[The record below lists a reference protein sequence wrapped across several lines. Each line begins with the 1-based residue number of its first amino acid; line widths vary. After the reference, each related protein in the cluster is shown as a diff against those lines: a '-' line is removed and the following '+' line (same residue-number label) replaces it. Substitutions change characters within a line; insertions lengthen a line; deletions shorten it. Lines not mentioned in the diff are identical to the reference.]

1 MSEVRSAA
9 IGGSGVLATSIESEA
24 KISLMNKVSWG
35 AIFAGIV
42 VAVVVQVLLT
52 MLGIGI
58 GVATIDPASGDSP
71 MVGTFSIAAGV
82 WYVVSGIVASFAGG
96 YVAARMSGKT
106 AATTGALHGL
116 TTWAATTLLVIYL
129 LTTAASG
136 IIGGAF
142 SGIASAV
149 GGLGQTVAQTA
160 APAISQLN
168 PLEELEQQVR
178 ATGTDPEALNAAAI
192 SAMRAV
198 VTGTEAEK
206 AEARERAATA
216 LASARNIPVEQ
227 ARTDVQ
233 AYEARYTQAVATAKE
248 EAVQAADTAA
258 SVVSTGALIAFF
270 SLVLGAVAGWLG
282 GRSGV
287 VHPVYADRVIPGRA
301 GTH

>member
-1 MSEVRSAA
+1 MSEIRTAGLGAGAHV
-9 IGGSGVLATSIESEA
+9 TSIEGEA
-24 KISLMNKVSWG
+24 KASLMNKVSWG

-42 VAVVVQVLLT
+42 VAIVVQVLLT

-58 GVATIDPASGDSP
+58 GVATIDPATGDSP
-71 MVGTFSIAAGV
+71 MASTFSIAAGV

-96 YVAARMSGKT
+96 YIAARMSGKT
-106 AATTGALHGL
+106 VATTGALHGL

-129 LTTAASG
+129 LTTAAGG

-160 APAISQLN
+160 APALSQLN
-168 PLEELEQQVR
+168 PLDDLEQQIR
-178 ATGTDPEALNAAAI
+178 STGTDPEALNAAAV

-198 VTGTEAEK
+198 VTGDESEK

-233 AYEARYTQAVATAKE
+233 TYETRYNEAVQTAKQ
-248 EAVQAADTAA
+248 EAVQAADAAA
-258 SVVSTGALIAFF
+258 SIVSTGALIAFF

-287 VHPVYADRVIPGRA
+287 VHPVYADRVIPAR
-301 GTH
+301 GTL